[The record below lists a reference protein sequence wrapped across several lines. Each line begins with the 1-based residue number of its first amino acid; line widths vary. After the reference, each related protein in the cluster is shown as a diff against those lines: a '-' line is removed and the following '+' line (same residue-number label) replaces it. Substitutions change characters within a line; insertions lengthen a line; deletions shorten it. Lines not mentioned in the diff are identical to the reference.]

1 MSKETF
7 KLKRSEIN
15 ALNAVMS
22 QVLLKGLE
30 NKIFLPWIKEKV
42 KVSDIAK
49 STQSMVETVGQE
61 FGLQEG
67 MILSPEVREQV
78 QPKLDLI
85 NEDLVDLELQK
96 ILAPG
101 DLEKLI
107 ENNPNLNSAA
117 FELIYKYFVK

>member
-1 MSKETF
+1 
-7 KLKRSEIN
+7 
-15 ALNAVMS
+15 MS